1 MSTPHNEASVN
12 AIAKTVL
19 MPGDP
24 CRSEFIAKTF
34 LKDPVLV
41 NDVRGVHGYTG
52 IWKDVPVTVMASG
65 MGMPSIGIYSWEL
78 FGQYDV
84 DNIIRIGSI
93 GALQDRINLMDII
106 IAQGASTD
114 TSYISSFGLAGTL
127 APIADYTLLSECVDA
142 ARASN
147 LPVRVGNVLS
157 SDVFYTPFDQAEE
170 VNRKWQRMGILGI
183 EMESAVLYA
192 NAAYWGKRALGMFTV
207 SDQIVR
213 SEHLSPEDRQL
224 GFTQMITLALDTA
237 VRMDKL
243 RLN

>member
-1 MSTPHNEASVN
+1 MGTPHNEASVN
-12 AIAKTVL
+12 VIAKTVL

-24 CRSEFIAKTF
+24 RRSEFIAKTF

-52 IWKDVPVTVMASG
+52 TWKDVPVTVMASG

-78 FGQYDV
+78 FSQYDV

-93 GALQDRINLMDII
+93 GALQERINLMDII
-106 IAQGASTD
+106 IAQGTSTD
-114 TSYISSFGLAGTL
+114 TNYISSFGLSGTF
-127 APIADYTLLSECVDA
+127 APIADYTLLSESINA
-142 ARASN
+142 AHA
-147 LPVRVGNVLS
+147 LEQPVWVGNVFS
-157 SDVFYTPFDQAEE
+157 SDSFYTPFEQAEE

-183 EMESAVLYA
+183 EMETAALYA

-224 GFTQMITLALDTA
+224 GFSKMINLALDTA
-237 VRMDKL
+237 ARMEKN
-243 RLN
+243 RLS